1 MAIQPHSNI
10 SSARAMDLINDGLPL
25 VDAYVNGTI
34 LLSGENDWDKEI
46 VIENCIID
54 YFDINCS
61 TFKKPIRLINTHF
74 KDCRFIF
81 SFFLQGF
88 TIDNCIF
95 DKYLDFQ
102 AGGHNQIGCLVTIK
116 NNSFSDFVNF
126 FDCWYKGEV
135 YVTNNTF
142 QKGTN
147 IQSINQYLTFDIPP
161 VITDNVGQIDIEA
174 ESAD

>member
-1 MAIQPHSNI
+1 MNIQPHGNI

-25 VDAYVNGTI
+25 VDVYVNGNI
-34 LLSGENDWDKEI
+34 LISGENNWNKEI
-46 VIENCIID
+46 IIQNCIID
-54 YFDINCS
+54 CVDINCS
-61 TFKKPIRLINTHF
+61 TFKTPIRLINTHF

-88 TIDNCIF
+88 TIENCVF

-102 AGGHNQIGCLVTIK
+102 SGGHNQIGHPVIIR

-126 FDCWYKGEV
+126 FDCWYMGDV
-135 YVTNNTF
+135 YITNNIF
-142 QKGTN
+142 HKGSN

-161 VITDNVGQIDIEA
+161 IIAENVGQINIEA
-174 ESAD
+174 ESA